1 MAARIW
7 VGRAG
12 ALAVFLGVGVAG
24 AALGEGTASADPAA
38 TAAEAPGANAPGA
51 NSVAARSGAAKASAR
66 RAATIKPGPAEP
78 PDRSAV
84 PQAAAGTPTAAPAAP
99 NPAVTRAVR
108 DYVLI
113 RNSDL
118 MAKPTSGAGWNFLKT
133 QADSAWGTP
142 DLLALNSTTQTKVL
156 AAALVYARTGD
167 VAYRDKV
174 IAAVT
179 KAPGTELKWGT
190 TKPVVLP
197 FARNVFG
204 YVVAADLVDMPLNTV
219 TADGRTWEQFLR
231 GAREQVFPG
240 NTRWPNLEITSG
252 DSASNWNAYA
262 LSSHLA
268 ISLVLDDEAAVA
280 RDITIY
286 RRFLGDTTSPWPA
299 FRPTAGYA
307 WAGNIFTGSYPGRTW
322 DMTPTLQRGINPA
335 VPGDPRSGAI
345 ILDALRHTS
354 APSTRC
360 CRMDLAGRAYTEE
373 SLDALLAINM
383 MLRAQGTDF
392 TNFEDQAL
400 RRAYE
405 FLLRNGGPSG
415 YSTHR
420 YLALAINKTYGTA
433 YSTAAGDSV
442 GRHLGFGG
450 WLF

>member
-1 MAARIW
+1 MAAMG
-7 VGRAG
+7 VGRVG
-12 ALAVFLGVGVAG
+12 ALAVLLGAGVALGVGVA
-24 AALGEGTASADPAA
+24 ATASAASDEAA
-38 TAAEAPGANAPGA
+38 AASVQTSSAGATDSRAGA
-51 NSVAARSGAAKASAR
+51 VSASAR
-66 RAATIKPGPAEP
+66 RAGKPSTAARPAATAVTPRP
-78 PDRSAV
+78 SAGSAT
-84 PQAAAGTPTAAPAAP
+84 PQASAPAPAP
-99 NPAVTRAVR
+99 R
-108 DYVLI
+108 DSVLI
-113 RNSDL
+113 RASDL
-118 MAKPTSGAGWNFLKT
+118 MAKPTSGAGWDFLKK
-133 QADSAWGTP
+133 QADSSWGTP
-142 DLLALNSTTQTKVL
+142 DLLALNSSTQTKVL

-174 IAAVT
+174 IAAVS
-179 KAPGTELKWGT
+179 KAPGTELKSGT

-204 YVVAADLVDMPLNTV
+204 YVVAADLVDMPLSTV
-219 TADGRTWEQFLR
+219 TANGKTWEEFLR
-231 GAREQVFPG
+231 GARERVFPG

-268 ISLVLDDEAAVA
+268 ISLVLDDEAAVQ

-286 RRFLGDTTSPWPA
+286 RRFLGDVTSPWPA
-299 FRPTAGYA
+299 FKPTSGYT
-307 WAGNIFTGSYPGRTW
+307 WAGNLLTGSSPGRGW
-322 DMTPTLQRGINPA
+322 DLTPTLQRGINPA
-335 VPGDPRSGAI
+335 VPGNPRSGAI
-345 ILDALRHTS
+345 ILDALRNS
-354 APSTRC
+354 SVPAGPC
-360 CRMDLAGRAYTEE
+360 CKLDLAGRAYTEE

-405 FLLRNGGPSG
+405 FLQRNGGPSG
-415 YSTHR
+415 YSNGR
-420 YLALAINKTYGTA
+420 YLALAINTMYGTK

>member
-1 MAARIW
+1 MASMG
-7 VGRAG
+7 VGRVG
-12 ALAVFLGVGVAG
+12 ALAVFLGVGVALGVG
-24 AALGEGTASADPAA
+24 AAATASATSGDGVSPAA
-38 TAAEAPGANAPGA
+38 PANSAEARDVRAHAV
-51 NSVAARSGAAKASAR
+51 SASAR
-66 RAATIKPGPAEP
+66 RAAKPGVAA
-78 PDRSAV
+78 R
-84 PQAAAGTPTAAPAAP
+84 QAAAVSPAAAG
-99 NPAVTRAVR
+99 PAAAASADPAPR
-108 DYVLI
+108 DRVLI
-113 RNSDL
+113 RTSDL
-118 MAKPTSGAGWNFLKT
+118 MAKPTSGAGWDFVKT
-133 QADSAWGTP
+133 QADSSWGTP

-174 IAAVT
+174 IAAVS
-179 KAPGTELKWGT
+179 KAPGTELKAGT

-204 YVVAADLVDMPLNTV
+204 YVVAADLVDMPLSTV

-240 NTRWPNLEITSG
+240 NARWPNLEITSG

-299 FRPTAGYA
+299 FRPTAGYT
-307 WAGNIFTGSYPGRTW
+307 WAGNIFTGSNPGRTW
-322 DMTPTLQRGINPA
+322 DMSPTLQRGINPA
-335 VPGDPRSGAI
+335 VPGNPRSGAI

-354 APSTRC
+354 VPSTRC
-360 CRMDLAGRAYTEE
+360 CKLDLAGRAYTEE
-373 SLDALLAINM
+373 SLDALLAIAM

-400 RRAYE
+400 RRAYD
-405 FLLRNGGPSG
+405 FLVRNGGPSG

-420 YLALAINKTYGTA
+420 YLALAINKTYGTT

>member
-1 MAARIW
+1 MAAGAW
-7 VGRAG
+7 VGRVG
-12 ALAVFLGVGVAG
+12 ALAVFLGVGAAG
-24 AALGEGTASADPAA
+24 AALGAGPASAAPDGGPASPA
-38 TAAEAPGANAPGA
+38 GASSAEAGETRGGA
-51 NSVAARSGAAKASAR
+51 VTASAR
-66 RAATIKPGPAEP
+66 RATAAKARPA
-78 PDRSAV
+78 DRTERTGV
-84 PQAAAGTPTAAPAAP
+84 GQAAAVVPGAPAAP
-99 NPAVTRAVR
+99 TPAASTPASK

-113 RNSDL
+113 RKTDL
-118 MAKPTSGAGWNFLKT
+118 MAKPTSGAGWNFVKQ
-133 QADSAWGTP
+133 QADSNWGAP

-174 IAAVT
+174 IAAVS
-179 KAPGTELKWGT
+179 KAPGTELKTGT

-204 YVVAADLVDMPLNTV
+204 YVVAADLVDMPLSTV

-231 GAREQVFPG
+231 GAREQVFAG
-240 NTRWPNLEITSG
+240 NARWPNLEITSG

-299 FRPTAGYA
+299 FRPTAGYT
-307 WAGNIFTGSYPGRTW
+307 WAGNVFTGSNPGRTW
-322 DMTPTLQRGINPA
+322 DMSPTLQRGINPA
-335 VPGDPRSGAI
+335 VPGNPRSGAI

-354 APSTRC
+354 VPSTRC
-360 CRMDLAGRAYTEE
+360 CKLDLAGRAYTEE
-373 SLDALLAINM
+373 SLDALLAISL

-392 TNFEDQAL
+392 ANFEDQAL
-400 RRAYE
+400 RRAYD
-405 FLLRNGGPSG
+405 FLVRNGGPSG

-420 YLALAINKTYGTA
+420 YLALAINKTYGTTYA
-433 YSTAAGDSV
+433 TAAGDSV